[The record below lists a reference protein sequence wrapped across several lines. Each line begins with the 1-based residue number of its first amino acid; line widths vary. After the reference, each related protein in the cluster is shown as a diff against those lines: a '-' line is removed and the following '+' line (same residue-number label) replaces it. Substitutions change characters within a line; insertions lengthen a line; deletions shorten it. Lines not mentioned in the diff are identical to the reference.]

1 VPTRDENDTIK
12 ACLVE
17 LQQDLRPRLAQLH
30 FTGGAKI
37 FCFSSTSSSIG
48 GAKAL
53 VKRLASNKKQ

>member
-30 FTGGAKI
+30 FTGGAKK
-37 FCFSSTSSSIG
+37 FVS
-48 GAKAL
+48 APQAAL
-53 VKRLASNKKQ
+53 LVELKLW